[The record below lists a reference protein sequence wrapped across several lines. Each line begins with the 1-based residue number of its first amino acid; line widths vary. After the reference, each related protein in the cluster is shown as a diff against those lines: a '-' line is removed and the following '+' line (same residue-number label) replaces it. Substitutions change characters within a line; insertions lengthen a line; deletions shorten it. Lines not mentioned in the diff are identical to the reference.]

1 MNIIPDDRIGCLD
14 FFAPPQTVPLKRA
27 FHAPYLELDTGVG
40 KGIWAPLISGMRY
53 IQSLTLQ
60 TNTPCVQRP
69 VYGQKVSAKRSGR
82 FGGDNLCMIT

>member
-60 TNTPCVQRP
+60 THPP
-69 VYGQKVSAKRSGR
+69 VSSAQLMGKRSAQR
-82 FGGDNLCMIT
+82 ERGGLGVITYA